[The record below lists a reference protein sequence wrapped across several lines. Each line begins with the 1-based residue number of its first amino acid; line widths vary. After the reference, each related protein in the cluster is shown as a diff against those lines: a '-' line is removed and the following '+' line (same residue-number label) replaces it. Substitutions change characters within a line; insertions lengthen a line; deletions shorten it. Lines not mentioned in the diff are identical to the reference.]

1 MSKKDQ
7 ETGDNTLK
15 QIDIP
20 KELRPIIDDPGIPE
34 EKRKQIAEVVL
45 GIFVGQE
52 TEFSGPIPPPEL
64 LKGYNKVVQNGA
76 ERIISMTEKQSQHR
90 MHLEN
95 YAIKEELKQSVSG
108 ASIWIHSRNPRV
120 IFSNNVNTSRT

>member
-7 ETGDNTLK
+7 EIGDNTLK

-45 GIFVGQE
+45 GISVG
-52 TEFSGPIPPPEL
+52 
-64 LKGYNKVVQNGA
+64 
-76 ERIISMTEKQSQHR
+76 
-90 MHLEN
+90 
-95 YAIKEELKQSVSG
+95 
-108 ASIWIHSRNPRV
+108 
-120 IFSNNVNTSRT
+120 